1 MEQSVY
7 AVEAAVEAEHWWF
20 RGRRKLFSDE
30 IRRLGVPPT
39 AQIVDVGTGTGTNL
53 RLLRELGFSR
63 VEGVD
68 FSDDAIRFCRDKG
81 LGEVI
86 KSDVYS
92 LPFADGSL
100 DLVLMTDVV
109 EHVEDD
115 RRAIAEAARV
125 LRPGGALLITVPAF
139 QALWGRQDDV
149 SHHLRR
155 YRLRQLTD
163 VLRSTGFAVERA
175 YYFNYLLFMPIWLAR
190 QIIRILGAKLDSENQ
205 VNTALL
211 NRLLYGLFLF
221 DVRTAPHL
229 RPPFGVSALAVARRS
244 QTRTG
249 GRQ

>member
-7 AVEAAVEAEHWWF
+7 AVEAEVEAEHWWF
-20 RGRRKLFSDE
+20 RGRRNLFSDE
-30 IRRLGVPPT
+30 IIRFGVLPT
-39 AQIVDVGTGTGTNL
+39 ARILDIGTGTGANL
-53 RLLRELGFSR
+53 RLLRELGFKR

-86 KSDVYS
+86 KTDVCS
-92 LPFADGSL
+92 LPFADGSF
-100 DLVLMTDVV
+100 DLVLMTDVA

-115 RRAIAEAARV
+115 RRATAEAARV

-163 VLRSTGFAVERA
+163 VLASTGLVVERS
-175 YYFNYLLFMPIWLAR
+175 YYFNYLLFIPIWLAR
-190 QIIRILGAKLDSENQ
+190 QIIRILGIKLDSENQ
-205 VNTALL
+205 VNTGLL
-211 NRLLYGLFLF
+211 NRILYALFLF
-221 DVRTAPHL
+221 DIRTAPYL
-229 RPPFGVSALAVARRS
+229 RPPFGVSALAAARR
-244 QTRTG
+244 RAP
-249 GRQ
+249 